1 MKITLTERV
10 YTVYDKNYKRKF
22 VYWANGITIPWT
34 HWNWLHF
41 SNAKKQMVKSFH
53 TALWMFLDEVTLL
66 DLELCVSSSDF
77 IPVDDQW
84 NVKNAEL
91 LNDSNSPLI
100 Q

>member
-1 MKITLTERV
+1 MKITLTEKV
-10 YTVYDKNYKRKF
+10 YTVDDKNYKRKF
-22 VYWANGITIPWT
+22 VYWANRITIPWT

-41 SNAKKQMVKSFH
+41 RNAKKQMVKSFH

-66 DLELCVSSSDF
+66 DLELCVNSSDF

-84 NVKNAEL
+84 NVKNVEA
-91 LNDSNSPLI
+91 LNDSNSPII